1 MPVRIGRFAV
11 VGAVVAANIALGFAL
26 HLGTDAYLLLGI
38 PFTLL
43 FPLVLQ
49 RRPIRELWVRDEHPP
64 RIDARV
70 LAIFVVLLIYPT
82 VELVRAVADLITHI
96 EHGGPLDWAVC
107 GYFLVTI
114 PGALAAAWSLRALG
128 RDGWRRALRCTAV
141 AGGTGVLLT
150 LYNTVG
156 FGMPFPSLWPGL
168 LTFAESMLLYV
179 PVVFVMEEVFFRG
192 ALDSYL
198 HRPGEPV
205 DGCSAVGLSIL
216 WALWHLPVMSTHTG
230 IVRTIIL
237 ALPLQ
242 VLIGVPLSL
251 WWRRSGN
258 LAVPGLAHAFNDAVR
273 QTLLYGH

>member
-1 MPVRIGRFAV
+1 M
-11 VGAVVAANIALGFAL
+11 
-26 HLGTDAYLLLGI
+26 
-38 PFTLL
+38 
-43 FPLVLQ
+43 
-49 RRPIRELWVRDEHPP
+49 
-64 RIDARV
+64 
-70 LAIFVVLLIYPT
+70 
-82 VELVRAVADLITHI
+82 
-96 EHGGPLDWAVC
+96 
-107 GYFLVTI
+107 
-114 PGALAAAWSLRALG
+114 
-128 RDGWRRALRCTAV
+128 
-141 AGGTGVLLT
+141 LLT